1 MAATMKWKRVTNS
14 TGPVP
19 RPRHGHRA
27 VAIRELM
34 VVFGGGNEG
43 IVDELHVYNTA
54 TNQWFVP
61 AVRGDI
67 PPGCAAYG
75 FIADGTRLII
85 FGGMVEYGRY
95 SNEMYELQA
104 SRWEWKKLKAKAP
117 KPPGVYPCPR
127 LGHSFT
133 AVGHKAYLFAGLAN
147 DSDDP
152 KNNIPRYLNDLF
164 VIDIRNS
171 NSLQWEIPSTFGMT
185 PSPRESHTCVAI
197 SDADNKRPRLIVYGG
212 MSGCRLGDLHQLD
225 IDTMTWSKPAIHN
238 MIPLPRSLHSATT
251 IGKRMFVFGGWVP
264 LVMDEVKGRQDEK
277 EWKCTNSLACL
288 NLETMTWE
296 NVVMDQYDDS
306 LPRAR
311 AGHCS
316 VAINTRL
323 YMWSGRDGYRKA
335 WSNQVC
341 CKDLWYLETEKP
353 PAPTRVQLVRAST
366 TTLEVCWGSVPT
378 ADAYLLQLQ
387 KYELPPTPPVTPVK
401 PPFSPSGSGS
411 SLVMKTPTS
420 GTTPPKGAVKASPTN
435 SPSVTPTSQLGV
447 TPQKVAMQ
455 SPSQFSKPKVHPVA
469 SPAKTVNVTPKQSP
483 TASPVPAAMKAS
495 TVISTGASTGQT
507 STVTAST
514 TLSGV
519 KTVVQG
525 QVVNQGQAASAA
537 SLTNQGLALI
547 RAPVQLP
554 PGVQA
559 TMITNAQGI
568 PVMRLQGAGIQGT
581 APVTIVTSQVGATQL
596 QGATIVRMAAPIGNP
611 ASTGTTTGTVLR
623 LPVQSGSTN
632 VPGTAVLK
640 IPVTTSVQMPGA
652 TGLTLTAMAG
662 NSGQAVIRQ
671 QLPVTLPANL
681 PPGTQ
686 LKVGPHGQLT
696 AVGPGGIPVQLT
708 LQNVKTQ
715 QVTTGLQ
722 VQGATVGSSTVV
734 QLAGA
739 SPVKAN
745 TAQLVV
751 SPVSSQKV
759 TQATQ
764 SSVASSKPAVTST
777 VGSTAKVVTTTVSL
791 TPSAAAVA
799 GLTTPIAKETP
810 SLAVSSATGPAPVQA
825 AAGQEQKTSATALST
840 SGQTVTTVIPSK
852 QTTMVTTLTSTQATK
867 TAVAGTSSTSGTTT
881 SVVVSPPKTTP
892 TVPSP
897 SKAHVPQTVTTPA
910 TVIKPSLPTTSAPLV
925 KKTAADTTSVTKRT
939 TTTLTATLSAP
950 TPVQAVVSIARAT
963 AAESTMPSSVMQM
976 SRLAAP
982 GVTTAGIVKA
992 VTSSSVVSSMATPL
1006 VSASV
1011 PSSTPVAVVSPL
1023 ITTTRPA
1030 AKVTGASTA
1039 TISTSLPVTATTSS
1053 AQVTTAIPRTVNGG
1067 VGMKSERSA
1076 APSPVSKAPKPAK
1089 PSYTRKVQPSN
1100 QWYDVGIVK
1109 GISMMVTHYYL
1120 STESTTNEA
1129 NLDIES
1135 GSEQSL
1141 KKQELL
1147 PGTAYKFRVAAINAC
1162 GRGPFSDVSAFKT
1175 CLPGFPGA
1183 PSAIKISKNAEGA
1196 HLSWEAPSN
1205 AAGNVSEYS
1214 VYLAI
1219 RSQSNNQSDDK
1230 PVAGLTPSSSSTP
1243 VQLAFVRVYCGAQPT
1258 CTVSTA
1264 TLQSAHIDFSTKP
1277 AIIFRIAAKND
1288 KGYGPATQV
1297 RWLQDV
1303 RDLKDGQLAVKT
1315 TTKRSAAD
1323 SRSAD
1328 SSKRAKKEKDK
1339 KEEKVKKEKE
1349 AEKDAAED
1357 TTPKDTKDT

>member
-1 MAATMKWKRVTNS
+1 M
-14 TGPVP
+14 
-19 RPRHGHRA
+19 
-27 VAIRELM
+27 
-34 VVFGGGNEG
+34 
-43 IVDELHVYNTA
+43 
-54 TNQWFVP
+54 
-61 AVRGDI
+61 
-67 PPGCAAYG
+67 
-75 FIADGTRLII
+75 
-85 FGGMVEYGRY
+85 EYGRY

-104 SRWEWKKLKAKAP
+104 SRWEWKKLKPKAP
-117 KPPGVYPCPR
+117 KSPGVYPCPR

-133 AVGHKAYLFAGLAN
+133 TVGHKAYLFAGLAN

-152 KNNIPRYLNDLF
+152 KNNIPRYLNDLY
-164 VIDIRNS
+164 VIDTRSS
-171 NSLQWEIPSTFGMT
+171 NNLQWEMPTTVGMT
-185 PSPRESHTCVAI
+185 PSPRESHTCVAT
-197 SDADNKRPRLIVYGG
+197 SDSDNKRSRLIVYGG

-288 NLETMTWE
+288 NLETMAWE

-306 LPRAR
+306 IPRAR

-335 WSNQVC
+335 WNNQVC

-353 PAPTRVQLVRAST
+353 PAPSRVQLVRAST

-401 PPFSPSGSGS
+401 PPTASGSASTGI
-411 SLVMKTPTS
+411 MKTPLS
-420 GTTPPKGAVKASPTN
+420 GTTPPKGPAKASPPNGKMTP
-435 SPSVTPTSQLGV
+435 SPSVTPTPVSQVGM
-447 TPQKVAMQ
+447 PKVVMQ
-455 SPSQFSKPKVHPVA
+455 SPSQSPKPQVPPVTTPVKPVTVAQKQNPAGSHVPGVVKAPTIMSTGTSTAQSTTTATTVA
-469 SPAKTVNVTPKQSP
+469 SGAKAP
-483 TASPVPAAMKAS
+483 
-495 TVISTGASTGQT
+495 
-507 STVTAST
+507 
-514 TLSGV
+514 
-519 KTVVQG
+519 VQG
-525 QVVNQGQAASAA
+525 QAVNQGQAASAA
-537 SLTNQGLALI
+537 TITNQGLALL

-581 APVTIVTSQVGATQL
+581 APVTLVTSQVGATQL
-596 QGATIVRMAAPIGNP
+596 QGATIVRMAAPIGGTVT
-611 ASTGTTTGTVLR
+611 TGAGTTGTVLR
-623 LPVQSGSTN
+623 LPVQSGGAG
-632 VPGTAVLK
+632 VQGTAVLK
-640 IPVTTSVQMPGA
+640 IPVTTSIQMPGA

-662 NSGQAVIRQ
+662 STGQAAVIRQ
-671 QLPVTLPANL
+671 QLPVTVPANL

-686 LKVGPHGQLT
+686 LKVGPQGQLT

-715 QVTTGLQ
+715 QVATGLQ
-722 VQGATVGSSTVV
+722 VQQGTTLGTPTVV
-734 QLAGA
+734 QIAGA
-739 SPVKAN
+739 SPVKAASP
-745 TAQLVV
+745 AQLVASSSSA
-751 SPVSSQKV
+751 SPSQKI
-759 TQATQ
+759 
-764 SSVASSKPAVTST
+764 
-777 VGSTAKVVTTTVSL
+777 TTVSTQGTPGINKPAATTTTML
-791 TPSAAAVA
+791 STSKPVMTTTSGTPSAAA
-799 GLTTPIAKETP
+799 GQSTTTSKPP
-810 SLAVSSATGPAPVQA
+810 SSPVVSSTSRPPNPQISQR
-825 AAGQEQKTSATALST
+825 QEQKTLTTAVSTQSPAAATSAPNKQNIPVAKQDTKTTMAETSAAALKRVASTAVSTPTTAPTPSPIKSQLQQTITSRSAVMPSVPSTVPTSSMQAVKTTAVDSTTLTKPKTTTVTASLST
-840 SGQTVTTVIPSK
+840 PTPAQSVVSVARVTSAESTAPSSSTQLSRSAVTKVTTVGVVK
-852 QTTMVTTLTSTQATK
+852 GTAVTTSP
-867 TAVAGTSSTSGTTT
+867 
-881 SVVVSPPKTTP
+881 VVS
-892 TVPSP
+892 
-897 SKAHVPQTVTTPA
+897 
-910 TVIKPSLPTTSAPLV
+910 
-925 KKTAADTTSVTKRT
+925 
-939 TTTLTATLSAP
+939 
-950 TPVQAVVSIARAT
+950 
-963 AAESTMPSSVMQM
+963 
-976 SRLAAP
+976 
-982 GVTTAGIVKA
+982 A
-992 VTSSSVVSSMATPL
+992 VTTPL
-1006 VSASV
+1006 VSPPGST
-1011 PSSTPVAVVSPL
+1011 STPVAVVSPL

-1030 AKVTGASTA
+1030 ATVAVASPAKVT
-1039 TISTSLPVTATTSS
+1039 TTTPLAVS
-1053 AQVTTAIPRTVNGG
+1053 AKPSPVTTAVARTVNGG
-1067 VGMKSERSA
+1067 VGVATNRSA
-1076 APSPVSKAPKPAK
+1076 TPTSISKVPKQAK
-1089 PSYTRKVQPSN
+1089 PTYTRKVQPSN

-1109 GISMMVTHYYL
+1109 GVSMMVTHYYL
-1120 STESTTNEA
+1120 SSDNNTNEA
-1129 NLDIES
+1129 NLDVES

-1162 GRGPFSDVSAFKT
+1162 GRGLFSDVSAFKT

-1219 RSQSNNQSDDK
+1219 RSQSANQSDEK
-1230 PVAGLTPSSSSTP
+1230 PVAGMTSSTSSTP

-1315 TTKRSAAD
+1315 TAKRAAAD
-1323 SRSAD
+1323 SRSAE
-1328 SSKRAKKEKDK
+1328 SSKRAKKEKEK
-1339 KEEKVKKEKE
+1339 KEEKVKKEKDAE
-1349 AEKDAAED
+1349 KEKDAPDD
-1357 TTPKDTKDT
+1357 TTPKDTKET